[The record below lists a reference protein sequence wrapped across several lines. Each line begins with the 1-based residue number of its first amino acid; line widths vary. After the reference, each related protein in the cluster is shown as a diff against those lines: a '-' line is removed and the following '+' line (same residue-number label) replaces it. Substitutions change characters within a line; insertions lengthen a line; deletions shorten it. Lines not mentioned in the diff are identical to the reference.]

1 MPIKQSE
8 LNQKWYSKS
17 AKIFFWSVQVLVVI
31 AIISRG
37 GGIVDLV
44 LCLAL
49 YGVVLIGIWKVI
61 IYFTH
66 GKIEKDNNAKNNAI
80 KENKKDSRTD

>member
-1 MPIKQSE
+1 MSIKQSE

-17 AKIFFWSVQVLVVI
+17 AKIFFWIFQALVVV

-37 GGIVDLV
+37 GGIIDLV

-61 IYFTH
+61 IYFIH
-66 GKIEKDNNAKNNAI
+66 GKIEKGDKTMSH
-80 KENKKDSRTD
+80 KL